1 MLKNFKR
8 GFNEDY
14 NIKLTPGKLQIFCE
28 IDQPTLS
35 VGWPLEG
42 LLDNSVL
49 INRVFKVVV
58 AGPGTPR
65 WFLISTAGRMQSSVG
80 PHG

>member
-28 IDQPTLS
+28 IDQPTFS

-42 LLDNSVL
+42 LLDKVL

-58 AGPGTPR
+58 AEPGTPR
-65 WFLISTAGRMQSSVG
+65 WFLILTAGRMQSSVS